1 MLVILVLGL
10 LYMYILP
17 YGIGQVEIWRGGRA
31 VSRES
36 LCCSTRVVTSNQ
48 QCLPRLKAPAHVLSP
63 FLHQSCRQLAQG
75 SIFEYYTGLWATI
88 APTVD
93 IVTERT
99 KPSSP
104 LKVANFTGLTRFRI
118 KFFHRA
124 EIYRV
129 SASNNQKSCNSKFT
143 SERTKL

>member
-17 YGIGQVEIWRGGRA
+17 YRIGQVEIWRGGGA

-36 LCCSTRVVTSNQ
+36 LCCITRVVTSNQ
-48 QCLPRLKAPAHVLSP
+48 QCLPRLKAPAHVLSSL
-63 FLHQSCRQLAQG
+63 LHQSCRQLAQG
-75 SIFEYYTGLWATI
+75 SIFEFYTGLWATI
-88 APTVD
+88 APTVN

-104 LKVANFTGLTRFRI
+104 LKVANFTGGSSSCSSPL
-118 KFFHRA
+118 
-124 EIYRV
+124 
-129 SASNNQKSCNSKFT
+129 SAVKTDPRLLSLSLLFSA
-143 SERTKL
+143 LAGAV